1 MTQQPTAAVAGPP
14 RAGPPPAYAR
24 AGSPAPGGGPSAA
37 PATGAA
43 APMQGMRAWARR
55 TFEGT
60 PGRMRLL
67 GAIAAFAAAVFG
79 IAGAANL
86 WSVAG
91 ALDRAGLNT
100 TQVVRVQSIYSD
112 ILRADAD
119 ATNAF
124 LVGGLEDPAQRAD
137 YEAAMDRVATNIA
150 EAAKAQPA
158 DGTAL
163 SALNAQVQSY
173 AGTIEQARAYNR
185 QGLPI
190 GAQYLK
196 NASTTLRGEAL
207 PIVDA
212 VAKANTERAQ
222 SEFASAGN
230 ALALVIV
237 GVLSLAVLGLVAVWL
252 AKRTHRYINVP
263 LSAGIAAVL
272 IAFLVGAF
280 VVTGVSR
287 DIGAVRDNQFAGTL
301 ALRNGPVRGIR
312 RQGQREPRAHRPRP
326 GQDLRGRLEG
336 PRRAGARAAG
346 QRGEDSLVRRGSG
359 SSSQQLTDAWTA
371 YANAHA
377 AVRKLDDGGDW
388 NGAVALATDP
398 GQGKPRALFTDFD
411 AKLAQALEGY
421 QHAMTADVTAPH
433 GRVVLTAV
441 LLLLVGLASAWLAL
455 RGVNQRVEE
464 YR

>member
-14 RAGPPPAYAR
+14 PVAAGTPPQAYAR
-24 AGSPAPGGGPSAA
+24 AGTPAPNTGGS
-37 PATGAA
+37 TGA
-43 APMQGMRAWARR
+43 PSPLQGIRGWAQR

-67 GAIAAFAAAVFG
+67 GAVAALAAAVFG

-124 LVGGLEDPAQRAD
+124 LVGGLEDPTQRAD
-137 YEAAMDRVATNIA
+137 YEAAMDRVATSIA

-158 DGTAL
+158 DGSAL
-163 SALNAQVQSY
+163 AALNASVQSY

-212 VAKANTERAQ
+212 LAKANTERAR
-222 SEFASAGN
+222 SEFTGAGN
-230 ALALVIV
+230 ALVLVGV
-237 GVLSLAVLGLVAVWL
+237 GVLSLVVLALVAVWL
-252 AKRTHRYINVP
+252 ARRTHRYINVP
-263 LSAGIAAVL
+263 LTAGIAAVL
-272 IAFLVGAF
+272 VAFLVGALVIF
-280 VVTGVSR
+280 GVGR

-301 ALRNGPVRGIR
+301 ALATARSAAYDAKSNESLGLIARGQAKTYEDAWKTRDAQVREQLANVGRIRWYGP
-312 RQGQREPRAHRPRP
+312 
-326 GQDLRGRLEG
+326 
-336 PRRAGARAAG
+336 
-346 QRGEDSLVRRGSG
+346 SG
-359 SSSQQLTDAWTA
+359 TSSQQLNAAWTA
-371 YANAHA
+371 YADGHA

-411 AKLAQALEGY
+411 AKLGPVLEGY
-421 QHAMTADVTAPH
+421 QQAMSADVTAPR
-433 GRVVLTAV
+433 GRVVGTAV
-441 LLLLVGLASAWLAL
+441 LMLLVGLVSAWLAL
-455 RGVNQRVEE
+455 RGFNQRVEE

>member
-1 MTQQPTAAVAGPP
+1 MTQQPTAAPP
-14 RAGPPPAYAR
+14 RAVALPAPAP
-24 AGSPAPGGGPSAA
+24 AASPALPAGPAAAPTPGAA
-37 PATGAA
+37 PARGV
-43 APMQGMRAWARR
+43 RAWVGR

-67 GAIAAFAAAVFG
+67 AAVAAFAAAVFG
-79 IAGAANL
+79 IVGAANL

-91 ALDRAGLNT
+91 ALDRAGLST

-124 LVGGLEDPAQRAD
+124 LVGGLEDPTQRAD
-137 YEAAMDRVATNIA
+137 YEAAMERVATSVA

-163 SALNAQVQSY
+163 AALNASVQTY

-196 NASTTLRGEAL
+196 NASTTLRADAL

-212 VAKANTERAQ
+212 VATANTDRAE
-222 SEFASAGN
+222 SEFTNAAN
-230 ALALVIV
+230 ALALVGV
-237 GVLSLAVLGLVAVWL
+237 GVLSLAALGLVAVWL
-252 AKRTHRYINVP
+252 ARATHRYVNVP
-263 LSAGIAAVL
+263 LTAGIAAVL
-272 IAFLVGAF
+272 VAFIVGAV

-301 ALRNGPVRGIR
+301 ALATARSAAFDAKSNESLGLIARGQAKAYEDAWKSRDAQVRAQLTNVGNTR
-312 RQGQREPRAHRPRP
+312 WYG
-326 GQDLRGRLEG
+326 
-336 PRRAGARAAG
+336 
-346 QRGEDSLVRRGSG
+346 GSG
-359 SSSQQLTDAWTA
+359 GSSQQLTTAWAA
-371 YANAHA
+371 YADAHNG
-377 AVRKLDDGGDW
+377 VRKLDDGGDW

-398 GQGKPRALFTDFD
+398 GQGKPRALFADFD
-411 AKLAQALEGY
+411 SKLGQALDGY
-421 QHAMTADVTAPH
+421 QQAMTSDVTAPR
-433 GRVVLTAV
+433 GRVIVTAV

-455 RGVNQRVEE
+455 RGVSQRVEE

>member
-1 MTQQPTAAVAGPP
+1 M
-14 RAGPPPAYAR
+14 
-24 AGSPAPGGGPSAA
+24 
-37 PATGAA
+37 
-43 APMQGMRAWARR
+43 
-55 TFEGT
+55 
-60 PGRMRLL
+60 
-67 GAIAAFAAAVFG
+67 
-79 IAGAANL
+79 
-86 WSVAG
+86 
-91 ALDRAGLNT
+91 
-100 TQVVRVQSIYSD
+100 
-112 ILRADAD
+112 
-119 ATNAF
+119 
-124 LVGGLEDPAQRAD
+124 
-137 YEAAMDRVATNIA
+137 
-150 EAAKAQPA
+150 
-158 DGTAL
+158 
-163 SALNAQVQSY
+163 SALNATVQSY

-272 IAFLVGAF
+272 VAFLVGAF

-301 ALRNGPVRGIR
+301 ALATARSAAYDAKSNESLGLIARGQAKTYEDAWKARDAQVREQLANVGKTR
-312 RQGQREPRAHRPRP
+312 WYG
-326 GQDLRGRLEG
+326 
-336 PRRAGARAAG
+336 
-346 QRGEDSLVRRGSG
+346 GSG
-359 SSSQQLTDAWTA
+359 TSSQQLTDAWTA

-411 AKLAQALEGY
+411 AKLGQALEGY
-421 QHAMTADVTAPH
+421 QQAMTADVTAPH

>member
-1 MTQQPTAAVAGPP
+1 
-14 RAGPPPAYAR
+14 
-24 AGSPAPGGGPSAA
+24 
-37 PATGAA
+37 
-43 APMQGMRAWARR
+43 
-55 TFEGT
+55 
-60 PGRMRLL
+60 
-67 GAIAAFAAAVFG
+67 
-79 IAGAANL
+79 
-86 WSVAG
+86 
-91 ALDRAGLNT
+91 
-100 TQVVRVQSIYSD
+100 
-112 ILRADAD
+112 
-119 ATNAF
+119 
-124 LVGGLEDPAQRAD
+124 
-137 YEAAMDRVATNIA
+137 MDRVATNIA

-163 SALNAQVQSY
+163 AALNATVQSY

-272 IAFLVGAF
+272 VAFLIGAF

-301 ALRNGPVRGIR
+301 ALATARSAAFDAKSNESLGTD
-312 RQGQREPRAHRPRP
+312 RPRP

-336 PRRAGARAAG
+336 PRRSGA
-346 QRGEDSLVRRGSG
+346 
-359 SSSQQLTDAWTA
+359 
-371 YANAHA
+371 
-377 AVRKLDDGGDW
+377 
-388 NGAVALATDP
+388 
-398 GQGKPRALFTDFD
+398 
-411 AKLAQALEGY
+411 
-421 QHAMTADVTAPH
+421 
-433 GRVVLTAV
+433 
-441 LLLLVGLASAWLAL
+441 
-455 RGVNQRVEE
+455 
-464 YR
+464 